1 MKDMIYLDNN
11 ATTRILDE
19 VWNEMTP
26 YFLQNYANASSV
38 YHQMGREGN
47 AAVQQARNNI
57 AAALNCA
64 PKEIFFNSGATESIN
79 TVIKG
84 IFEKYQSKGKHIIT
98 VATEHKA
105 VLSCCEQLA
114 KKGAKVTYLPVDAQG
129 MIALHDLRSAITE
142 QTILVCIMAAN
153 NETGVLSA
161 ITDISEIC
169 TEKDVLFFCDATQ
182 AIGKV
187 NIDLQQLNIDILCLS
202 AHKVHGPKG
211 VGALYIRRKSRPIQ
225 ISPLI
230 IGGGQENEFRG
241 GTYNVPA
248 IVGFGKAISLIHP
261 ALYSTVERNRDF
273 LEELLNDIPEI
284 IIHGKNVPRLP
295 NTSYISFRHILA
307 SEIMTACPKLALSSG
322 SACVTGSREPS
333 HVLMAMGQSKENALS
348 AIRFSL
354 SLLTTK
360 EEIIQCA
367 EMIKEAVKKIRD
379 QSPIWQMFKDS
390 LIN

>member
-1 MKDMIYLDNN
+1 MKDIIYLDNN

-26 YFLQNYANASSV
+26 YFIQNYANASSV
-38 YHQMGREGN
+38 YHQMGREAN
-47 AAVQQARNNI
+47 SAVQQARSNI

-98 VATEHKA
+98 AATEHKA

-114 KKGAKVTYLPVDAQG
+114 KKGAVVTYLPVDTQG
-129 MIALHDLRSAITE
+129 MIALDDLRNAITE

-153 NETGVLSA
+153 NETGVLA
-161 ITDISEIC
+161 PITDIAQIC
-169 TEKDVLFFCDATQ
+169 TEKNVLFFCDATP

-187 NIDLQQLNIDILCLS
+187 DIDLQQLNIDILCLS

-211 VGALYIRRKSRPIQ
+211 VGALYIRRKSKPIQ

-230 IGGGQENEFRG
+230 VGGGQENEFRG

-248 IVGFGKAISLIHP
+248 IVGLGKAISIIHP
-261 ALYSTVERNRDF
+261 ALYSTVGRNRDL
-273 LEELLNDIPEI
+273 LEKLLNDIPEI
-284 IIHGKNVPRLP
+284 IIHGRNVPRLP

-307 SEIMTACPKLALSSG
+307 GEIMTACPKLALSSG

-367 EMIKEAVKKIRD
+367 EMIKETVKKIRD
-379 QSPIWQMFKDS
+379 QSPIWKMFKDS